1 MSMANWTLKESA
13 KGELTVKIDGE
24 TWQKAVKKAF
34 NRISKEIS
42 IPGFRKGSV
51 PKSIL
56 EKRVPRSAVYEQ
68 AIDDNIQKWFREAL
82 EENGIEPIAKAD
94 SNVTSVSESGVEI
107 VFTVPVEPEASL
119 KDLSEVKYEPK
130 IEEVTEEDID
140 NEIDRMRERYAEE
153 EEVEGPASEGDTV
166 TIDYVGKKDGV
177 AFDGGT
183 AEDYK
188 LTLGSHSFI
197 PGFEEGLIGAAKGED
212 KELNLTF
219 PEDYHSEELKGAAV
233 VFEVKVKNVT
243 RKVLPEV
250 NEEFV
255 EDQNISGVD
264 TVEQLREN
272 VRTRLSDTAK
282 RSAESAAENDMMEQF
297 ANCVEVEIPEEM
309 IEEET
314 QQQVQQQA
322 SQLQQYGLS
331 LTSYLEM
338 MGMTADS
345 FKESFR
351 EQAEKTVRIRLGLK
365 ALAKQQGFVATDEDL
380 EKQYQEI
387 ADMYGMPVEQVK
399 QYIPTN
405 TLRQDV
411 ANQKALDFLKG
422 NRPE

>member
-1 MSMANWTLKESA
+1 MANWTLKESA

-68 AIDDNIQKWFREAL
+68 AIDDNIQNWFREAL

-309 IEEET
+309 IEAET

>member
-1 MSMANWTLKESA
+1 MANWTLKESA

-94 SNVTSVSESGVEI
+94 SNVTSVSESGAEI

>member
-1 MSMANWTLKESA
+1 MANWTLKESA

>member
-1 MSMANWTLKESA
+1 MANWTLKESA

-68 AIDDNIQKWFREAL
+68 AIDDNIQNWFREAL

-309 IEEET
+309 IEAET

-387 ADMYGMPVEQVK
+387 ADMYGMPVEHVK

>member
-1 MSMANWTLKESA
+1 MANWTLKESA

-233 VFEVKVKNVT
+233 VFEVKVKNVA

>member
-1 MSMANWTLKESA
+1 MANWTLKESA

-399 QYIPTN
+399 HYIPTN